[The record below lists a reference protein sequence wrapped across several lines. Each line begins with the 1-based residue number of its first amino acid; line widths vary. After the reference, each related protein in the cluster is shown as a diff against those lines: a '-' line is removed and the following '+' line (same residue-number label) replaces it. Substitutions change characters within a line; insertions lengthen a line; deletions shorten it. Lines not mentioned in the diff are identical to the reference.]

1 MKKRILCL
9 IAIILLIM
17 SFRIVSFGDD
27 KQFSLDVSDGEDGSV
42 NVSVS
47 YHGEKKPVAV
57 QFAIE
62 YDAEKLECVETA
74 SGDAISGMTAP
85 IINET
90 DGKIYFV
97 WDSLNASQE
106 GTFLNIKFKEKA
118 ETASGA
124 EVGIDTNENFIFVD
138 ESYSPIVSSKDVPGK
153 IVIGK
158 DAEDGSGS
166 SGSGTTQESGTQEKP
181 SEKENHG
188 ETSEAE
194 TDKGETSEP
203 DPKQEETKQPESE
216 KEETGFNKGI
226 SMEKNKAE
234 MTSGERQ
241 TLTVTDLDDAEEK
254 LVWSSSNEGVA
265 TVDENGEIVAVA
277 PGKTI
282 ITVMSEDGEK
292 ESTCVV
298 TVTEDNVDE
307 SGINEDIVNEN
318 DPVKAEREKK
328 PVIWVPFVIGGIVIV
343 GALAFLLFKKRHR

>member
-1 MKKRILCL
+1 
-9 IAIILLIM
+9 M

-47 YHGEKKPVAV
+47 YYGEKKPVAV

-90 DGKIYFV
+90 NGKIYFV

-106 GTFLNIKFKEKA
+106 GTFLNIKFKERA

-124 EVGIDTNENFIFVD
+124 EVGIDTNESFIFVD
-138 ESYSPIVSSKDVPGK
+138 ENYSPIVSSKDVPGK

-158 DAEDGSGS
+158 DADDDSGS
-166 SGSGTTQESGTQEKP
+166 SGSGTTQESGTEENP
-181 SEKENHG
+181 GEKENPG
-188 ETSEAE
+188 ETSEDE
-194 TDKGETSEP
+194 TDKGETGEP
-203 DPKQEETKQPESE
+203 DPKQ
-216 KEETGFNKGI
+216 EETGFNKGI
-226 SMEKNKAE
+226 SMEKNKTE
-234 MTSGERQ
+234 MTSGEHQ
-241 TLTVTDLDDAEEK
+241 TLTVTDSGDAEGN

-277 PGKTI
+277 PGKAI

-298 TVTEDNVDE
+298 TVTEDSVDE
-307 SGINEDIVNEN
+307 SGTNENIVNEN
-318 DPVKAEREKK
+318 DPVETEPEKK
-328 PVIWVPFVIGGIVIV
+328 PVIWIPFAIGGAIVI
-343 GALAFLLFKKRHR
+343 GALAFLLFKKRHH